1 MAMIHRESEDVC
13 GTALDDD
20 LYGSVKI
27 KDATG
32 ILFQCFVSI
41 ELGFTQTADTS
52 SIRCRF

>member
-1 MAMIHRESEDVC
+1 MIHRESEDVC

-32 ILFQCFVSI
+32 ILFQWFVSI
-41 ELGFTQTADTS
+41 ELGFTQAADTS